1 MICVKYSLNLLIFNG
16 LQSSFSQTSTKWAMS
31 LSRVSK
37 VVVGAGLTVVL
48 QACSYSIIVV
58 NKNGVP
64 QPDPLNRTLGFYNG
78 KQVAIIDTVVPL
90 SALQDGVTYVDSSCV
105 EGGFHSVEYKITFG
119 DMLRNTFTAGKRKA
133 VRVKLVCIKP
143 SN

>member
-1 MICVKYSLNLLIFNG
+1 MAVKQDISSLKLSKIMVLVG
-16 LQSSFSQTSTKWAMS
+16 LA
-31 LSRVSK
+31 
-37 VVVGAGLTVVL
+37 AVL

-58 NKNGVP
+58 NKNGVA
-64 QPDPLNRTLGFYNG
+64 QPDPINHDLGFYNG
-78 KQVAIIDTVVPL
+78 KQVTGIDTVVPL
-90 SALQDGVTYVDSSCV
+90 SVLQNGVVYVDSSCV